1 MSSWVNRTLAQLF
14 NLSQSFNQTLRVPDD
29 FHGQMIHVKKLL
41 QQDDTG
47 LIVPILNFQIRAANV
62 DINFDGSSS
71 GLTNLF
77 NDWKQEVNKNVNID
91 IPRGL
96 KSLSENYYRE
106 RWKSSLIVLRMVWE
120 NFNGYM
126 MPMKMWIMDG
136 ASIHIQNNSL
146 ALEDNKYFLG
156 DPNKNQKLE
165 DNATQTILIRKPYNQ
180 FHDQY
185 STPYLVGNGALKHK
199 LRLEALTN
207 HQNEMIATAFSYQM
221 LLKMGSD
228 AAQARGDNPQD
239 TDLNNLLTQFQDL
252 KAKIDQHVYSRGL
265 AGAFPHDVKI
275 EEFIPDFKKIMDEAI
290 TKPVLQRILS
300 AMGMIELKGFSATR
314 EEAILNPKVLV
325 EETEDAVLD
334 YTDLL
339 NEVIAQI
346 KEKNSNRYKINDKVV
361 IQPGIIKAFL
371 TKEDKQM
378 IRSWWDRGLV
388 GDKSALE
395 NTSGLL
401 FERQVKERDYER
413 KEGLDL
419 RMFCRV
425 IQNQDN
431 GLNDVPDTENNSPD
445 KSGPEKNNYKN
456 AKQIQSSVDKA
467 NEIVAKKDGFC
478 VCENCKSLIGYQ
490 DQPEA
495 GMGYIK
501 CPICGVNIDQSGKCY
516 KPIEKSLSND
526 ELIEKVGEIIESQ
539 LNKLD
544 NEKIY
549 VVAEIKTKND
559 IPDGVGKD
567 LTDSQKNIF
576 VNSFN
581 EKLSECIVL
590 GMDNYLS
597 EKTAMNYALEKAK
610 VYIEAP
616 YKTNDDLPDS
626 VKNALPE
633 HAQTIFRNAFNSAL
647 KSGKSEETAFK
658 IAWGAVKKSYK
669 KVGDKWVK
677 KSELKKAK
685 EINPEDKKLEE
696 LSKIQDIEIK
706 SKKSKLLDKLL
717 QENKDE
723 NI

>member
-1 MSSWVNRTLAQLF
+1 MSSWVNRTLSQLF

-77 NDWKQEVNKNVNID
+77 NDWKQEVNRNVNID

-120 NFNGYM
+120 DFYGYM

-146 ALEDNKYFLG
+146 ALEDNEYFLG
-156 DPNKNQKLE
+156 NPNQNRKLE
-165 DNATQTILIRKPYNQ
+165 NNTTQTILIRKPYNQ

-185 STPYLVGNGALKHK
+185 PTPYLVGNGALKHK

-207 HQNEMIATAFSYQM
+207 HQNEMIATAFPYQM

-239 TDLNNLLTQFQDL
+239 TDLNNLLAQFQDL
-252 KAKIDQHVYSRGL
+252 KAKIDQHAYSRGL
-265 AGAFPHDVKI
+265 AGAFPHDTKI

-361 IQPGIIKAFL
+361 LQPGIIKAFL

-401 FERQVKERDYER
+401 FERQVKERV
-413 KEGLDL
+413 KEIRDKIDII
-419 RMFCRV
+419 CYPRV

-431 GLNDVPDTENNSPD
+431 GLNDLPNQENLSDD
-445 KSGPEKNNYKN
+445 KKKNTPESKNYKN

-467 NEIVAKKDGFC
+467 NEFVMK
-478 VCENCKSLIGYQ
+478 
-490 DQPEA
+490 
-495 GMGYIK
+495 
-501 CPICGVNIDQSGKCY
+501 IDQTEKCY
-516 KPIEKSLSND
+516 KPVEKSLSND
-526 ELIEKVGEIIESQ
+526 VLIEKVGEIIEGQ
-539 LNKLD
+539 
-544 NEKIY
+544 
-549 VVAEIKTKND
+549 
-559 IPDGVGKD
+559 
-567 LTDSQKNIF
+567 
-576 VNSFN
+576 
-581 EKLSECIVL
+581 
-590 GMDNYLS
+590 
-597 EKTAMNYALEKAK
+597 
-610 VYIEAP
+610 YIEAP
-616 YKTNDDLPDS
+616 YTKTNYPKQLDNLPIGA
-626 VKNALPE
+626 KNLWIR
-633 HAQTIFRNAFNSAL
+633 IFNRNY
-647 KSGKSEETAFK
+647 KETNNENKAR
-658 IAWGAVKKSYK
+658 IAAWSAVKQRYEKQPDGTWKRK
-669 KVGDKWVK
+669 K
-677 KSELKKAK
+677 
-685 EINPEDKKLEE
+685 
-696 LSKIQDIEIK
+696 
-706 SKKSKLLDKLL
+706 
-717 QENKDE
+717 
-723 NI
+723 